1 MFVNYINKLLVFNK
15 TTDLLII
22 YGIDWAFRLHYA
34 TKSKSVLFRLSA
46 VENIYSAPQ
55 RDKNTYIYNIVE
67 FLC

>member
-1 MFVNYINKLLVFNK
+1 M
-15 TTDLLII
+15 
-22 YGIDWAFRLHYA
+22 YGIDWTFRLHYA

-55 RDKNTYIYNIVE
+55 RDKNTYIYNKVE